1 MVMKSKTILT
11 GISCGVGT
19 AIIASYVIFSLLNV
33 PDYGVEIDAIKVQ
46 DLVAISNVRI
56 TNTGKLPLTELK
68 VDMGEGD
75 IQQIDALAPGKT
87 IWVSPK
93 AQNLVSVTLTTR
105 EGLAA
110 TRDFREPITMVEV
123 GPG

>member
-1 MVMKSKTILT
+1 MIVKSKTMLICMA
-11 GISCGVGT
+11 CGVAAT
-19 AIIASYVIFSLLNV
+19 IVASYVIFSLLNI

-56 TNTGKLPLTELK
+56 TNTGKLPITELT
-68 VDMGEGD
+68 VNMGEGD
-75 IQQIDALAPGKT
+75 VQHIDVLEPGKT

-93 AQNLVSVTLTTR
+93 AQNLVSVTLTTK

>member
-1 MVMKSKTILT
+1 MAMKSKTMLI
-11 GISCGVGT
+11 GISCGVGA
-19 AIIASYVIFSLLNV
+19 AIIASYVIFSLLNI

-75 IQQIDALAPGKT
+75 IQQIDTLAPGKT

-93 AQNLVSVTLTTR
+93 AQNLVSVTLTTK
-105 EGLAA
+105 EGLFAV
-110 TRDFREPITMVEV
+110 RDFREPIAMVEV

>member
-1 MVMKSKTILT
+1 MRSKTLV
-11 GISCGVGT
+11 GIAGGVCA
-19 AIIASYVIFSLLNV
+19 AIIITVVFSLFLNI

-56 TNTGKLPLTELK
+56 TNTGKLPLTELV

-75 IQQIDALAPGKT
+75 IQRIASLEPGKT
-87 IWVSPK
+87 VWVSPK
-93 AQNLVSVTLTTR
+93 AQNLVSVTLTTK
-105 EGLAA
+105 EGIVA

-123 GPG
+123 GPA